1 MNRLYCFKAF
11 VLLAMTL
18 LPAASAVADY
28 VVREL
33 GKEDGEPSRFFVPYG
48 FSSEAMGLVVG
59 VAGGISGLP
68 QEQNSFFTTALVSDE
83 GAAAV
88 YAFFNDYQISPIPR
102 LFLDAAVGFGEFP
115 QQRAYLDV
123 GPSVNKPPAGSNDS
137 SADDFFSTD
146 GFSEWIEIDF
156 KYVLDIGHGRYTPI
170 NTYTL
175 SNGLLV
181 GGASGGGVFNPFKSG
196 RSYLQAKLFHQDRD
210 YDDVDPSTAL
220 KTSGLG
226 LSFKYDNTDF
236 QVNPSTGNV
245 LEIGVKHDPGT
256 YESNSWTVGELEFS
270 QYFKLTPGPKIE
282 QSVIAIDFWTA
293 HNFDDDLAPYYM
305 GPTLGGLYRL
315 RAYPIERFHDT
326 SAIYY
331 SAEYRVIPES
341 DLLRSLSFL
350 EFANLQWWSLAVFIE
365 YGRVAPEWD
374 LKELHESMKHDVGLS
389 MRVMAAQN
397 IARIDLVWSNEDTAA
412 WLMYGHPF

>member
-1 MNRLYCFKAF
+1 MNRLHSFKAF
-11 VLLAMTL
+11 VVLAMAL
-18 LPAASAVADY
+18 LPAASGVADY
-28 VVREL
+28 VVHEM
-33 GKEDGEPSRFFVPYG
+33 GKEDGDPSRFFVPYG
-48 FSSEAMGLVVG
+48 FSSEAMGLVAG

-102 LFLDAAVGFGEFP
+102 LFLDAAVGLGEFP
-115 QQRAYLDV
+115 QQRAYLDAS
-123 GPSVNKPPAGSNDS
+123 PSVNKPPAGSNDS
-137 SADDFFSTD
+137 SADDFFRTD
-146 GFSEWIEIDF
+146 GFSNWMELDF

-196 RSYLQAKLFHQDRD
+196 RSYVQGKLFYQDRN
-210 YDDVDPSTAL
+210 YDDVDSSTVL

-245 LEIGVKHDPGT
+245 LEIGIKHDPGA
-256 YESNSWTVGELEFS
+256 YEDNSWTVGELEFS
-270 QYFKLTPGPKIE
+270 QYFKLNPGANIE

-293 HNFDDDLAPYYM
+293 HNFSADSSPYYV

-331 SAEYRVIPES
+331 SLEYRVIPES
-341 DLLRSLSFL
+341 DLLRNISFL
-350 EFANLQWWSLAVFIE
+350 EFANLQWWSLATFVE
-365 YGRVAPEWD
+365 YGRVAPKWD

-389 MRVMAAQN
+389 MRVMAAKD
-397 IARIDLVWSNEDTAA
+397 IARLDLVWSTDDTAA

>member
-1 MNRLYCFKAF
+1 MNRLFSFKIF
-11 VLLAMTL
+11 VVLAMTL
-18 LPAASAVADY
+18 LPAASGVADY

-48 FSSEAMGLVVG
+48 FSSEAMGFVAG

-88 YAFFNDYQISPIPR
+88 YAFFNDYQLSRIQR
-102 LFLDAAVGFGEFP
+102 LFVDAAVGLGEFP
-115 QQRAYLDV
+115 QQRAYLDTS
-123 GPSVNKPPAGSNDS
+123 PPKDKPPAGSNDS
-137 SADDFFSTD
+137 SADDYFRTD
-146 GFSEWIEIDF
+146 GLSKWMEIDF

-196 RSYLQAKLFHQDRD
+196 RSYLQAKLFYQDRD

-220 KTSGLG
+220 KTSGIG

-245 LEIGVKHDPGT
+245 LEIGVKHDPGN
-256 YESNSWTVGELEFS
+256 YDNNSWTVGELEFS
-270 QYFKLTPGPKIE
+270 QYFKLTPGPKME
-282 QSVIAIDFWTA
+282 QSVIAFDFWTS
-293 HNFDDDLAPYYM
+293 HNFGDDAPPYYM

-350 EFANLQWWSLAVFIE
+350 EFANLQWWSLAAFIE

-374 LKELHESMKHDVGLS
+374 LKELHESMKYDVGLS

-397 IARIDLVWSNEDTAA
+397 IARIDLVWSKEDTAA